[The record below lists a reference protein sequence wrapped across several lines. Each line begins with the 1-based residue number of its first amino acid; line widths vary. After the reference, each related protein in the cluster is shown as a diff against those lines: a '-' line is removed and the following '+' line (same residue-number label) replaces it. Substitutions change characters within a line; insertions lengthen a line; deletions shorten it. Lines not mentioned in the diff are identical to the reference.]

1 MKGNRHKEPL
11 RYVAQANG
19 STQADGTSEVVSAK
33 ACVRSDT
40 AVGPRCL
47 HAAVVE
53 DTRQDLACSHV
64 ADPRCDQ

>member
-1 MKGNRHKEPL
+1 MKGNRHRKPL

-19 STQADGTSEVVSAK
+19 STQADGNSRVVSAK
-33 ACVRSDT
+33 VCIRSNT

-53 DTRQDLACSHV
+53 DTRQDLACGHE
-64 ADPRCDQ
+64 ADLRCDR